1 VIGHILIGT
10 KAKAD
15 LELKPTATQF
25 TVVEA
30 KVGAPLSSGTSNAK
44 YFDQAAR
51 NVACMAE
58 VMARVDLDP
67 TTLKKLDFV
76 VLAPEHSIEKG
87 TFEEEM
93 QRTSIRVKVE
103 KRVSEYEGLLDLWYA
118 NHFEPTFDQIHL
130 HSLSWEDAIQWIGK
144 EKPDEA
150 DELSDFYNLC
160 LEFK

>member
-15 LELKPTATQF
+15 LELKPTSTQF

-58 VMARVDLDP
+58 VMG
-67 TTLKKLDFV
+67 
-76 VLAPEHSIEKG
+76 KG
-87 TFEEEM
+87 
-93 QRTSIRVKVE
+93 RS
-103 KRVSEYEGLLDLWYA
+103 
-118 NHFEPTFDQIHL
+118 
-130 HSLSWEDAIQWIGK
+130 
-144 EKPDEA
+144 
-150 DELSDFYNLC
+150 
-160 LEFK
+160 